1 MAVIFSKSTPCDPH
15 PPQGMQ
21 GIEPVNARCNLKDL
35 LRAKLSRR
43 ITLLIFL
50 SLTVIE
56 GILLVPSYFR
66 RQDELTAQLEE
77 VSAAKIATLIK
88 IARIDTADHPELLAQ
103 AVLRNA
109 EAVKDDPRV
118 LGWTVL
124 SAEGKVL
131 TTYGEA
137 PLIKSDDLLNNRSK
151 GLDTK
156 RFHRWEGNKYD
167 VAYDVSWLK
176 GKGLLVVR
184 HEAGYIKE
192 DLKLYVWRIIG
203 LVVIIAI
210 FLTGSTLLIL
220 ANTAI
225 LPILQLRRDLEGVVD
240 AIQPMNLTPEDTC
253 SSQNPPPQLVEPT
266 EFYAMSH
273 SSLHRG
279 DELGELM
286 QAFRE
291 MYLRVRQEITD
302 RYRAEQTIAE
312 EKAISEKLLLNLL
325 PEVIADRLKQGEKV
339 IADGFSEVTV
349 LFADIVNFTELASQI
364 APVDLVCLLNQIF
377 SGFDGLADQYGLEK
391 IKTIGDAYMV
401 VGGLPCHRDDHAIAV
416 ADMALSMQRMI
427 SQINTPLGQPFALRI
442 GIHSGPVVAGVIGI
456 KKFIYDLWGD
466 TVNVAS
472 RMESHGQPGAI
483 QVSPA
488 TASHLNSK
496 FTLELRGAIAIKG
509 KGMMETY
516 WLRGAVVWH
525 NQKKAVLT
533 M

>member
-15 PPQGMQ
+15 PPQGVQ

-35 LRAKLSRR
+35 LQAKLSRR

-50 SLTVIE
+50 SLTLIE

-220 ANTAI
+220 ANIAI
-225 LPILQLRRDLEGVVD
+225 LPILQLQRDLEGVVD
-240 AIQPMNLTPEDTC
+240 AIQPMNQIPEDTC
-253 SSQNPPPQLVEPT
+253 PNQNPPPQLVEPT

-416 ADMALSMQRMI
+416 AHMALSMQRMI

-516 WLRGAVVWH
+516 WLRGAVV
-525 NQKKAVLT
+525 
-533 M
+533 

>member
-1 MAVIFSKSTPCDPH
+1 MAVIFSSSAPSDPAAAQIS
-15 PPQGMQ
+15 PR
-21 GIEPVNARCNLKDL
+21 IAPVSARCNLRDL
-35 LRAKLSRR
+35 LRAKLSHR

-50 SLTVIE
+50 SLTFIE
-56 GILLVPSYFR
+56 AILLVPSYFR

-77 VSAAKIATLIK
+77 VSAAKIATVIK
-88 IARIDTADHPELLAQ
+88 LARLQTADKPELLPR
-103 AVLRNA
+103 AVLNNA
-109 EAVKDDPRV
+109 EVIKDDPHL
-118 LGWTVL
+118 LGWTVY
-124 SAEGKVL
+124 SAEGKIL
-131 TTYGEA
+131 SSYGEA
-137 PLIKSDDLLNNRSK
+137 PLINPQELLNMQLR
-151 GLDTK
+151 GMDTK
-156 RFHRWEGNKYD
+156 RFHRWDGNKYD

-176 GKGLLVVR
+176 GKGVLAVR
-184 HEAGYIKE
+184 HEASYIKA
-192 DLKLYVWRIIG
+192 DLQFYVWRIIG

-220 ANTAI
+220 GNTVI
-225 LPILQLRRDLEGVVD
+225 LPILQLRRDLEAVVD
-240 AIQPMNLTPEDTC
+240 TIQPIDYIAQAASPGAN
-253 SSQNPPPQLVEPT
+253 SPPQLAEPI
-266 EFYAMSH
+266 EFYAMSDG
-273 SSLHRG
+273 SVHRG

-291 MYLRVRQEITD
+291 MYLRVRQEISD
-302 RYRAEQTIAE
+302 RYQAEQIISQ

-349 LFADIVNFTELASQI
+349 LFADIVSFTELSSQI
-364 APVDLVCLLNQIF
+364 APVDLVCLLNRIF
-377 SGFDGLADQYGLEK
+377 SGFDALADQYGLEK

-416 ADMALSMQRMI
+416 AHMALSMQEMI
-427 SQINTPLGQPFALRI
+427 SQINTPLGHPFELRI

-483 QVSPA
+483 QISPA
-488 TASHLNSK
+488 TASHLHTR
-496 FTLELRGAIAIKG
+496 FTIELRGAIAIKG

-516 WLRGAVVWH
+516 WLRGA
-525 NQKKAVLT
+525 AI
-533 M
+533 

>member
-1 MAVIFSKSTPCDPH
+1 MAVIFSKSPPSSPDAPAPH
-15 PPQGMQ
+15 DTATVG
-21 GIEPVNARCNLKDL
+21 GTNSVHSKCNLRDL
-35 LRAKLSRR
+35 LQAKLSHR

-50 SLTVIE
+50 SLIVIE
-56 GILLVPSYFR
+56 AILLVPSYFR

-77 VSAAKIATLIK
+77 VATAKIATLIK
-88 IARIDTADHPELLAQ
+88 LARIDTADDPDLLPK

-109 EAVKDDPRV
+109 QAIKDDSRLMV
-118 LGWTVL
+118 WTVL
-124 SAEGKVL
+124 SAEGKIL
-131 TTYGEA
+131 ATYGEPPA
-137 PLIKSDDLLNNRSK
+137 INPEDVTHQQFRGMDM
-151 GLDTK
+151 K
-156 RFHRWEGNKYD
+156 RFHRWDGNKYD

-184 HEAGYIKE
+184 HDATYIKQ
-192 DLKLYVWRIIG
+192 DLQLYVWRIIG

-220 ANTAI
+220 GNIAI

-240 AIQPMNLTPEDTC
+240 AIQPVQWDTSV
-253 SSQNPPPQLVEPT
+253 SSSKAAPILAEPT
-266 EFYAMSH
+266 EFYAMTH
-273 SSLHRG
+273 GSLHRG
-279 DELGELM
+279 DELGALM

-291 MYLRVRQEITD
+291 MYVRVRQEISD
-302 RYRAEQTIAE
+302 RYQAEQNIAE
-312 EKAISEKLLLNLL
+312 AKAVSEKLLLNLL

-377 SGFDGLADQYGLEK
+377 SGFDALAEQYGLEK

-401 VGGLPCHRDDHAIAV
+401 VGGLPCHRDDHATAV
-416 ADMALSMQRMI
+416 AHMALSMQQMI

-472 RMESHGQPGAI
+472 RMESHGQPGLI
-483 QVSPA
+483 QISPA
-488 TASHLNSK
+488 TASHLASQ

-516 WLRGAVVWH
+516 WLRGA
-525 NQKKAVLT
+525 AA
-533 M
+533 